1 MIAIAAVIAIGLV
14 SFRSRNLSADA
25 GQRMAAA
32 LTRLDHLAELL
43 SSVKDAETGQRGY
56 LLTGEGR
63 YLEPFVEAQG
73 AIANRIAAVKKAF
86 AGEVAQATQVEELV
100 RLIVEKAAEA
110 RQTVDLRSR
119 GKAEAAQTIV
129 LSDRGKLLMDG
140 IRERTALLETEARQE
155 IAAATANWQAAVQ
168 FSLVVTWGGSVA
180 LLFLVLTAGFIVSRD
195 FRAQEQEAWIRAGQA
210 AVATAVQG
218 EHRTAQL
225 GERVLAALAQH
236 LDAQVGA
243 VWIFDAGVYRRAAG
257 YALAVAHDDGTA
269 VVKPGEGLVGQAA
282 LDRRVFSLTNVPA
295 GFLNIATGLG
305 QGRPS
310 HIVIAPAGPVGAVD
324 AIVALGFFRRVEPSD
339 LELLSRCGL
348 PISLAVRGAKDRS
361 RLEDLLEETQR
372 QAEELQTQQEELK
385 VSNEELEEQSRALE
399 EASSRLE
406 SQHAELEQTN
416 AQLEQ
421 QAHLLEQQ
429 KEALQEA
436 TVASQQKAEEL
447 ARTSQY
453 KSEFLANM
461 SHELRTPLNSSLIL
475 AKLLADNKEGN
486 LNPEQVKFAQTISSA
501 GNDLLALIND
511 ILDLSKIEAGKI
523 EVQPESVPFVR
534 VLNELTEMFQ
544 PVARQKGLT
553 FTTSVADGLTAIDT
567 DAQRLAQ
574 ILKNLLSNAFK
585 FTARGEVALHIT
597 ATEGGIAF
605 AVRDTG
611 IGIAPEQHATV
622 FEAFRQ
628 ADGSTHRRFGGT
640 GLGLSISR
648 DLARLLGGDL
658 TLESTPGEGSTFT
671 LMLPLTWQPR
681 RSEEAAPGAPTPTAA
696 EAAAPVMPALTAAR
710 DAAAAAVRKIVHAA
724 IEDDRARVAPGTRT
738 ILVIEDD
745 AYFAAILR
753 DVVRERGFLC
763 LVTHTAAD
771 GIAAVTEHRPSA
783 VILDMN
789 LPDKSGMTVL
799 DELKRGSRTRHIPV
813 HVISVA
819 DHSQQ
824 ALGAGAVGY
833 MLKPVKREQI
843 TDAIAKLETK
853 LAQEVRRVL
862 VVEDDERQRESIHQ
876 LLGSEGVEITGVAT
890 ATAALE
896 QLAHTTFDCMVMD
909 LSLPD
914 LSGFD
919 LLQQMS
925 ATERASFPPVIV
937 YTGRSLSPDEEQRLR
952 RFSQSIIIKDARSP
966 ERLLD
971 EVTLFLHQV
980 ESKLPPERQ
989 RMLRV
994 ARDREAVFDGR
1005 RILVVEDDV
1014 RNIFALSSVLEPKG
1028 VRVEIA
1034 RNGKEALATLERD
1047 LQGHERP
1054 IDLVLMDIMMP
1065 EMDGF
1070 TAMREIR
1077 KRSQWARLPIIALT
1091 AKAMRDDQ
1099 DKCIAAGAN
1108 DYIAKPL
1115 DVERLLS
1122 LLRVWMP
1129 K

>member
-1 MIAIAAVIAIGLV
+1 
-14 SFRSRNLSADA
+14 
-25 GQRMAAA
+25 
-32 LTRLDHLAELL
+32 
-43 SSVKDAETGQRGY
+43 
-56 LLTGEGR
+56 
-63 YLEPFVEAQG
+63 
-73 AIANRIAAVKKAF
+73 
-86 AGEVAQATQVEELV
+86 
-100 RLIVEKAAEA
+100 
-110 RQTVDLRSR
+110 
-119 GKAEAAQTIV
+119 
-129 LSDRGKLLMDG
+129 
-140 IRERTALLETEARQE
+140 
-155 IAAATANWQAAVQ
+155 VQ
-168 FSLVVTWGGSVA
+168 
-180 LLFLVLTAGFIVSRD
+180 
-195 FRAQEQEAWIRAGQA
+195 
-210 AVATAVQG
+210 
-218 EHRTAQL
+218 
-225 GERVLAALAQH
+225 
-236 LDAQVGA
+236 
-243 VWIFDAGVYRRAAG
+243 
-257 YALAVAHDDGTA
+257 
-269 VVKPGEGLVGQAA
+269 
-282 LDRRVFSLTNVPA
+282 
-295 GFLNIATGLG
+295 
-305 QGRPS
+305 
-310 HIVIAPAGPVGAVD
+310 
-324 AIVALGFFRRVEPSD
+324 
-339 LELLSRCGL
+339 
-348 PISLAVRGAKDRS
+348 
-361 RLEDLLEETQR
+361 
-372 QAEELQTQQEELK
+372 
-385 VSNEELEEQSRALE
+385 LEEQAL
-399 EASSRLE
+399 
-406 SQHAELEQTN
+406 
-416 AQLEQ
+416 
-421 QAHLLEQQ
+421 LLEQQ

-436 TVASQQKAEEL
+436 VATSQQRAEEV

-523 EVQPESVPFVR
+523 EVQPESVPFAR
-534 VLNELTEMFQ
+534 VLAELTEMFQ

-553 FTTSVADGLTAIDT
+553 FTTSVQDGATAIDT
-567 DAQRLAQ
+567 DPQRLAQ

-585 FTARGEVALHIT
+585 FTARGEVGLHIT
-597 ATEGGIAF
+597 TQKTETGDEIVF
-605 AVRDTG
+605 AVTDTG
-611 IGIAPEQHATV
+611 IGIAPEQQATV

-628 ADGSTHRRFGGT
+628 ADGSTHRRYGGT

-648 DLARLLGGDL
+648 DLARLLGGDIL
-658 TLESTPGEGSTFT
+658 LDSTPGKGSTFT
-671 LMLPLTWQPR
+671 LILPSTWQPR
-681 RSEEAAPGAPTPTAA
+681 LPEDAAATPPSARATGAGAPSA
-696 EAAAPVMPALTAAR
+696 AAAPPSVPAPTATTDAN
-710 DAAAAAVRKIVHAA
+710 AAALRKIVHAA
-724 IEDDRARVAPGTRT
+724 VEDDRGRVSPGART

-763 LVTHTAAD
+763 VITHTAAD
-771 GIAAVTEHRPSA
+771 GIAAVAEHRPSA
-783 VILDMN
+783 VVLDMN
-789 LPDKSGMTVL
+789 LPDQSGMTVL

-876 LLGSEGVEITGVAT
+876 LLGSEGVEITSVAT
-890 ATAALE
+890 ASAALE

-937 YTGRSLSPDEEQRLR
+937 YTGRSLSANEEQRLR

-980 ESKLPPERQ
+980 EAKLPPERQ

-1034 RNGKEALATLERD
+1034 RNGKEALATLERVA
-1047 LQGHERP
+1047 QGHDHP

-1077 KRSQWARLPIIALT
+1077 KRPDWARLPIIALT

-1099 DKCIAAGAN
+1099 EKCIAAGAN